1 MDKDDRITEL
11 EQELEDVLF
20 DSTTTKYRRI
30 RIQALLYDKVNVRAD
45 KVQDNARKSS
55 ITGLSGEDL
64 KQEEV

>member
-45 KVQDNARKSS
+45 KVQEYARKSS
-55 ITGLSGEDL
+55 MTGLTGSETTT
-64 KQEEV
+64 EEV